1 MPANAS
7 FLLQLGIIAGS
18 ALAFSVVVWRLHM
31 PIALGQLIAGMVIG
45 PFGLKLVTDLTSI
58 QQMAEVGIVLLL
70 FMVGLELDPFEL
82 RAIGTKVLSFTSI
95 EFATSFLIGAFA
107 AILLGWGPVESL
119 VLAGILS
126 ISSTALVA
134 KILYERRTLSASSAG
149 LMMGALVVEDLIA
162 VFMLS
167 LLPNLEIARFPSLAI
182 FTGWLARGGTL
193 VVLVLVV
200 GVYISPRVIDRIS
213 QLDVDVDEA
222 GFLLSLSLAFVLAIL
237 ASLLGFSAA
246 TGAFLMGLVIRGK
259 RARFVY
265 SKTRPVHDLFLTI
278 FFVSMGMLIDFS
290 QLLNWA
296 TVLVIF
302 PAAFVGKYIGS
313 YAGAVLASHR
323 NQARDIAV
331 DMNPRGEFSFV
342 LAREASSVGVVR
354 SAIYSIAG
362 TTVMLT
368 TLLAALITIA
378 RNAQKAYR
386 KPARRVSH

>member
-1 MPANAS
+1 
-7 FLLQLGIIAGS
+7 
-18 ALAFSVVVWRLHM
+18 M